1 MRRFLPVLSITIAA
15 FFAYSTALAKDVAE
29 RSLAAQAK
37 ELVEVFV
44 LLGAFVTVAM
54 IVAALVATSTFR
66 IVFAQ
71 RMRELALLRAVG
83 ATRGRLARGLVVEGA
98 LAGLLASVAGVALAA
113 GAGQLVPLAG
123 LVAPGFPLTPAL
135 AVVSGSFVL
144 TTLAVLAPAWS
155 AAKVSP
161 LEALRTSAVQ
171 DAQSRIGV
179 PRWVLGVLMAG
190 GAGWLLVSV
199 AIDGLA
205 DGRRPSG
212 MIEDLLLR
220 TTISGALTFGA
231 LITLGPALIT
241 PVLRLFGFLL
251 RRSTIGTL
259 AVSGVGGAPRRAASV
274 TAVVAVG
281 VSLVI
286 ATLTGANT
294 LQGLGKAEMASAYPA
309 ELEITGPVD
318 PAALTAAGLTNVL
331 PYRRTEIT
339 VDGTLTMRATDLD
352 MTGLSDLGDF
362 RVDSGAL
369 ADMGPRKLIL
379 STSTATRLGLT
390 AGSAVDVNGV
400 RMTVAATLFGE
411 IPLGSALLHSS
422 DAEGAIV
429 GALADGAKERVPAG
443 FEVES
448 LAERR
453 QVQENGFTSLVVIA
467 VGLLFLTILI
477 AVVGVGSTT
486 ALSVLERT
494 RESGLLRAI
503 GLPRK
508 GLGLLIT
515 TEAALYGTVGAV
527 MGLAIGVPYAWLAI
541 VALGVEWPLQV
552 PVVAIGVVVLVLTA
566 LTAGAGLL
574 PARRAARVSPVAALH
589 SIQ

>member
-15 FFAYSTALAKDVAE
+15 FFAYSTVLAKDVTE
-29 RSLAAQAK
+29 RTLTIRAAR
-37 ELVEVFV
+37 LVEVFA

-54 IVAALVATSTFR
+54 IVAALVSTSTFR

-83 ATRGRLARGLVVEGA
+83 ATRVRLARGLIVEGA
-98 LAGLLASVAGVALAA
+98 LTGLLASVAGVALAA
-113 GAGQLVPLAG
+113 GLGQLVPLAG
-123 LVAPGFPLTPAL
+123 LEAPGLPLMPAL
-135 AVVSGSFVL
+135 VVVFGSFVL

-171 DAQSRIGV
+171 DAQSRIGG
-179 PRWVLGVLMAG
+179 PRWVLGGLMVIG
-190 GAGWLLVSV
+190 TGLLLVNV
-199 AIDGLA
+199 AVEGLA
-205 DGRRPSG
+205 TKQRPSG
-212 MIEDLLLR
+212 MTEDLLLR
-220 TTISGALTFGA
+220 TTISGALAFGA
-231 LITLGPALIT
+231 LITLGPALIS
-241 PVLRLFGFLL
+241 PVLRLISLPL

-274 TAVVAVG
+274 TAVVALG
-281 VSLVI
+281 VSLII

-294 LQGLGKAEMASAYPA
+294 LQGLGRAEMASAYPA
-309 ELEITGPVD
+309 DLEITGTVD
-318 PAALTAAGLTNVL
+318 VAALNAAGLTDVL

-339 VDGTLTMRATDLD
+339 VAGQLTMRATDLD
-352 MTGLSDLGDF
+352 LTRLRDLPDF

-369 ADMGPRKLIL
+369 GDMGPHKIIL
-379 STSTATRLGLT
+379 STSTASRLGLT
-390 AGSAVDVNGV
+390 AGSQTDVNGV
-400 RMTVAATLFGE
+400 RMTVAATLFGGV
-411 IPLGSALLHSS
+411 PLGSALLHSS
-422 DAEGAIV
+422 DVEGESV
-429 GALADGAKERVPAG
+429 GALANGARERVPPG

-448 LAERR
+448 LADRR
-453 QVQENGFTSLVVIA
+453 LAQENWFTSLVAIA
-467 VGLLFLTILI
+467 LGLLFLTLVI

-503 GLPRK
+503 GLTRK
-508 GLGLLIT
+508 ELRRLVT
-515 TEAALYGTVGAV
+515 TEAGLYGIVGAV
-527 MGLAIGVPYAWLAI
+527 VGLAVGIPYAWLAI
-541 VALGVEWPLQV
+541 ISLGIEWPLQV
-552 PVVAIGVVVLVLTA
+552 PVVPVGVVVLVLAA